1 MGVPSLEMTFLM
13 VFPLLWTIC
22 CFSLARRNSVPPWP
36 EKNFSHLA
44 LHSLREQADSH
55 SGQTCS
61 LPNKVAALPQK
72 ETSDK
77 VWVNASRQNREDFA
91 PLLCFC
97 PSSAPPFSRQSL
109 ARQARTRI
117 DISATHHAQVLDNR
131 PKRHS
136 R

>member
-22 CFSLARRNSVPPWP
+22 CFSLACRNSVPPWP

-44 LHSLREQADSH
+44 LHSLREQEGSH

-72 ETSDK
+72 ETSDN
-77 VWVNASRQNREDFA
+77 VSVNASRQHRGDFA
-91 PLLCFC
+91 PFLCCF
-97 PSSAPPFSRQSL
+97 PSSAPPYDCTNL
-109 ARQARTRI
+109 ATPVCTPMHT
-117 DISATHHAQVLDNR
+117 SPTT
-131 PKRHS
+131 
-136 R
+136 